1 MIKGQRIKDR
11 GKNVNARK
19 TKILKEI
26 KDFLDELEMEKS
38 IGREYFEE
46 AIYFCL
52 VNKDI
57 KFRESYMYPYLQSKY
72 NKSILFLIPEIKK
85 AIEKTPN
92 DFFNNCNRD
101 ISGAIIETAKTISER
116 LQL

>member
-52 VNKDI
+52 VNDM
-57 KFRESYMYPYLQSKY
+57 KFIENYMYPHLQSKY
-72 NKSILFLIPEIKK
+72 NKSILFLISEIKT
-85 AIEKTPN
+85 AIETTPS